1 MKTSKTNTSV
11 AVGETTVLSAWG
23 DAVGATYD
31 AAKTTVTNSYN
42 TVCDA
47 WDDSSTTTK
56 VIVVGGVGAVVG
68 AAVYATLFR

>member
-1 MKTSKTNTSV
+1 MKNAKASTV
-11 AVGETTVLSAWG
+11 AVEENTVLSAWG

-68 AAVYATLFR
+68 ATVYATLFR

>member
-1 MKTSKTNTSV
+1 MKNANASTV
-11 AVGETTVLSAWG
+11 AVEETTVLSAWG

>member
-1 MKTSKTNTSV
+1 MKNAKASTI
-11 AVGETTVLSAWG
+11 AVEETTVLSAWG
-23 DAVGATYD
+23 DAVSATYD

-47 WDDSSTTTK
+47 WEESSTTTK

>member
-1 MKTSKTNTSV
+1 MKNAKASTV
-11 AVGETTVLSAWG
+11 AIKENTVLSAWG

>member
-1 MKTSKTNTSV
+1 MKNAKASAV
-11 AVGETTVLSAWG
+11 AVEETTVLSAWG
-23 DAVGATYD
+23 DAVSATYD
-31 AAKTTVTNSYN
+31 AAKATVTNSYN

-47 WDDSSTTTK
+47 WDESSTTTK

>member
-1 MKTSKTNTSV
+1 MKNAKAPAV
-11 AVGETTVLSAWG
+11 AVEETTVMSAWG
-23 DAVGATYD
+23 DAVSATYD

-47 WDDSSTTTK
+47 WEESSTTTK
-56 VIVVGGVGAVVG
+56 VLVVGGVGAVVG

>member
-1 MKTSKTNTSV
+1 MKNAKAPAV
-11 AVGETTVLSAWG
+11 AVEETTVMSAWG
-23 DAVGATYD
+23 DAVSATYD
-31 AAKTTVTNSYN
+31 AAKTTVKNSYN

-56 VIVVGGVGAVVG
+56 VLVVGGVGAVVG

>member
-1 MKTSKTNTSV
+1 MKNANASTV
-11 AVGETTVLSAWG
+11 AIEENTVLSAWG

-68 AAVYATLFR
+68 AEVYATLFR

>member
-1 MKTSKTNTSV
+1 MKTSKASTV
-11 AVGETTVLSAWG
+11 AVKETTVLSAWG
-23 DAVGATYD
+23 DAVSATYD

-47 WDDSSTTTK
+47 WEESSTTTK
-56 VIVVGGVGAVVG
+56 VLVVGGVGAVVG

>member
-1 MKTSKTNTSV
+1 MKNAKASTV
-11 AVGETTVLSAWG
+11 AVEENTVLSAWG